1 MLLLHAAQLVGEG
14 AAVDAQIVRQ
24 LLPIIGDGEFVA
36 AEEAALDGPF

>member
-1 MLLLHAAQLVGEG
+1 MLLLHAPQLVGEG

-24 LLPIIGDGEFVA
+24 LLPIVGDGEFVA